1 MTQEKL
7 YDLETLGRSITD
19 TCKCIKTLSALY
31 KGREFLAKGLR
42 NKYPNMSIDA
52 IRSTLWKQECEQAK
66 NLQISFDELRM
77 CAFSLGWNIDH
88 KDMEHEVKLLVEKET
103 VNLNDI
109 NL

>member
-1 MTQEKL
+1 MTQEEL

-19 TCKCIKTLSALY
+19 TCKCIKRLSALY

-42 NKYPNMSIDA
+42 SKYPNMSIDA
-52 IRSTLWKQECEQAK
+52 IRSNLWAQECKQVEE
-66 NLQISFDELRM
+66 LQLLFDELRM
-77 CAFSLGWNIDH
+77 NAFSLGWNIDY
-88 KDMEHEVKLLVEKET
+88 KDMEYQVKFLVGKEM

>member
-1 MTQEKL
+1 MTPEQL
-7 YDLETLGRSITD
+7 YDLEALGRDITN
-19 TCKCIKTLSALY
+19 TCKCIKALSALY

-42 NKYPNMSIDA
+42 NKYPNMPIDA

-77 CAFSLGWNIDH
+77 RAFSLGWNIDY
-88 KDMEHEVKLLVEKET
+88 KDMEDEVKHLVEKEI
-103 VNLNDI
+103 VKLDDI